1 MTNWRGCVNTR
12 DIAADY
18 RLAHWARIMQERVDR
33 KLSIRAYCEET
44 GIHENTYFYWQ
55 KKLRE
60 AACAG
65 MQTAGLANGKSI
77 VPKGWTALSVK
88 EESFQSQGLTVEV
101 NGCRV
106 RVLVDTDP
114 VLLVKVCRAL
124 KAL

>member
-1 MTNWRGCVNTR
+1 MNTR

-18 RLAHWARIMQERVDR
+18 RLAHWAQIMQERVDR
-33 KLSIRAYCEET
+33 KLNIRAYCEET

-106 RVLVDTDP
+106 RVLVDTNP